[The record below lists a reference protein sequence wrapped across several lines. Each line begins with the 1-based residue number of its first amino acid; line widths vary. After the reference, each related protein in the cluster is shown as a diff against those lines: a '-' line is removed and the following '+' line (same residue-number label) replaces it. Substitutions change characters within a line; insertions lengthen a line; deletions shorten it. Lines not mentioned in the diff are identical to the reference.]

1 MQWIKQCGH
10 EKNWGRDKWFVCTW
24 QKTSTL
30 GRVFFFF
37 IVLKLLNPLHPNI
50 SIHILS
56 TVRYIHPKLLTRRI
70 CFKIKSFFFWWSFS
84 LILVTLMCDTGVILY
99 REISCQSLS
108 EIKINISHP
117 VGQRSINCPTSNQ
130 SFYTVCVCGICRHN
144 VTCSHHLNAFEG
156 LRN

>member
-10 EKNWGRDKWFVCTW
+10 EKNWGRDRWFVCTW

-30 GRVFFFF
+30 VTVFFFFF

-56 TVRYIHPKLLTRRI
+56 TVRYTHPKLLKRRI

-84 LILVTLMCDTGVILY
+84 LILVTLMCDIEVILY
-99 REISCQSLS
+99 REISCQALS
-108 EIKINISHP
+108 EIKYLSPCGSKVN
-117 VGQRSINCPTSNQ
+117 QLSNVKSKFLYSQ
-130 SFYTVCVCGICRHN
+130 YVFVEFAN
-144 VTCSHHLNAFEG
+144 PM
-156 LRN
+156 

>member
-1 MQWIKQCGH
+1 MKRIEVGISDLYVHDRKHQLWL
-10 EKNWGRDKWFVCTW
+10 E
-24 QKTSTL
+24 
-30 GRVFFFF
+30 FFFF

-70 CFKIKSFFFWWSFS
+70 CFKIKSFFFWRSFS
-84 LILVTLMCDTGVILY
+84 LTLVTLMCDIEVMLY

-108 EIKINISHP
+108 EIKISISHP

-130 SFYTVCVCGICRHN
+130 SFYTVSMCLWNLQTQCN
-144 VTCSHHLNAFEG
+144 M
-156 LRN
+156 